1 MLYVFCLTANL
12 QKTQD
17 NINPIIFTH
26 ISLAVKARTVWSSWL
41 ATKQKSSA
49 RRALGSSS
57 PLRLI
62 FSRRRLPIPAAVRL
76 NQARNSVHQ
85 VHQHPI
91 LHRSQQKAVISGARS
106 GSNAP
111 LGDLGRQRL
120 MQMHRPPKTTH
131 KTAQN
136 STKQHPKKHKTTPQ
150 KAQKNPRNRT
160 IAGIRYKAAGAYFES
175 A

>member
-1 MLYVFCLTANL
+1 M
-12 QKTQD
+12 
-17 NINPIIFTH
+17 
-26 ISLAVKARTVWSSWL
+26 
-41 ATKQKSSA
+41 SSA

-111 LGDLGRQRL
+111 LGDLGRRRL

-131 KTAQN
+131 NTAQK
-136 STKQHPKKHKTTPQ
+136 STKKHKKSPH
-150 KAQKNPRNRT
+150 PRVRGLSGQSNS
-160 IAGIRYKAAGAYFES
+160 AYFES
-175 A
+175 ACETATATATEQPTIGLLPMPRKPIISTCAGTEDEPAN